1 MTDQEKARQI
11 EKAIKVLR
19 GAASAF
25 EHGRLS
31 SGTRKLTEGLE
42 VLLVVGREVSA

>member
-1 MTDQEKARQI
+1 MTDQEKARRI

-25 EHGRLS
+25 QHGRLRT
-31 SGTRKLTEGLE
+31 GTRKLTEGLE
-42 VLLVVGREVSA
+42 GLVPVIREVAA